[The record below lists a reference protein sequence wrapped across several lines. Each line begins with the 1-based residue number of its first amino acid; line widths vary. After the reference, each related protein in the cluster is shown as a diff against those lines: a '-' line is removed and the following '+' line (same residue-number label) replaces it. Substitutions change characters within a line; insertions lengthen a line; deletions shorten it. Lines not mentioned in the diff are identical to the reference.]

1 MTRQGPNLQGGC
13 AVKKFLKTVF
23 ILAFVLGGW
32 ALAAASLHV
41 VRAPGTMAWGKI
53 PFTVQLVPKTTLTFR
68 DTYVDTTH
76 WTSADVAAHP
86 AFKARLEQAN
96 KLQLIEKAQQ
106 TPSPSDAQA
115 SAAPTSLP
123 SSSSVPA
130 VSSPAPSPAA
140 PAPAATNTNAPKSI
154 FDFSR

>member
-1 MTRQGPNLQGGC
+1 M
-13 AVKKFLKTVF
+13 KKFLKTVF

-53 PFTVQLVPKTTLTFR
+53 PFTVQFVPKTTLTFR
-68 DTYVDTTH
+68 ETWVDTTH

-96 KLQLIEKAQQ
+96 KLYLIEKAQQ
-106 TPSPSDAQA
+106 APSPSDAQA
-115 SAAPTSLP
+115 SAAAAPR
-123 SSSSVPA
+123 SSVPA
-130 VSSPAPSPAA
+130 ISSPAPAA
-140 PAPAATNTNAPKSI
+140 PAPAPASASAPKSI
-154 FDFSR
+154 FDFGK

>member
-1 MTRQGPNLQGGC
+1 M
-13 AVKKFLKTVF
+13 KKFLKTVF
-23 ILAFVLGGW
+23 VLAFVLGGW

-53 PFTVQLVPKTTLTFR
+53 PFTVQFVPKNTLTFR
-68 DTYVDTTH
+68 ETWVDTTH

-96 KLQLIEKAQQ
+96 KLYLIEKAQQQ

-115 SAAPTSLP
+115 SALP
-123 SSSSVPA
+123 KASTPV
-130 VSSPAPSPAA
+130 VSASPAPTPAPTA
-140 PAPAATNTNAPKSI
+140 PPAPATANTNAPKSI

>member
-1 MTRQGPNLQGGC
+1 MTREPHNLQGGC

-68 DTYVDTTH
+68 ETWVDTTH

-96 KLQLIEKAQQ
+96 KLYLIEKAQQ
-106 TPSPSDAQA
+106 APSPSDAQA
-115 SAAPTSLP
+115 SAAPTS
-123 SSSSVPA
+123 SSKV
-130 VSSPAPSPAA
+130 VIA
-140 PAPAATNTNAPKSI
+140 PAPAPASPAPATANTNAPKSI
-154 FDFSR
+154 FDFSK